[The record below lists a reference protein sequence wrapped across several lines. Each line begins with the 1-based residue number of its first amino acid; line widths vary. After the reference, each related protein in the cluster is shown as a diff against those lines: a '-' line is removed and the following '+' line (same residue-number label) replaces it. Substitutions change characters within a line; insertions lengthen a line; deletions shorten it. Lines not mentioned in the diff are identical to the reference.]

1 MLTRIFFLAFMII
14 TFKAIDIL
22 MLKNYG
28 EISKIK
34 QNLEFYGFVV
44 IPGKDMKSLLIQ
56 HGASRED
63 MAVLESGYIHQ
74 HLPIDQQP
82 VMHHRLV
89 SVTHHSWVMVHLIS
103 QNSCHRVLLNMTDNT
118 IFTADTHAITQYPS
132 KEIASEKEDGA
143 KIAYRR

>member
-89 SVTHHSWVMVHLIS
+89 SVTHHS
-103 QNSCHRVLLNMTDNT
+103 
-118 IFTADTHAITQYPS
+118 
-132 KEIASEKEDGA
+132 
-143 KIAYRR
+143 